1 MKRVFR
7 IASFALFYLGEILK
21 SNFRVAIDVLSPK
34 PSICPAIVAVPIEG
48 LSQAGVTLLADLISM
63 TPGTLSLEYEPE
75 AGTLYIHSMYAHDP
89 DAFVKSIKQ
98 DYERRIQAI
107 LEK

>member
-21 SNFRVAIDVLSPK
+21 SNFRVAIDVLAPK
-34 PSICPAIVAVPIEG
+34 PSISPAIVAVPIEG
-48 LSQAGVTLLADLISM
+48 LSHAGVTLLADLISM
-63 TPGTLSLEYEPE
+63 TPGTLSLDFDPE
-75 AGTLYIHSMYAHDP
+75 DGMLYIHSMYAQDP
-89 DAFVKSIKQ
+89 EIFVRSIKE